1 MIKGVYTYEIPLS
14 VTQGIDG
21 VRLYPIT
28 ENRQS
33 YAHFSNA
40 EEIFVLIARQGA
52 VNDMLNYFPHVRWLQ
67 LLNAGYEKVDLELL
81 RKRDILFTNAR
92 SVYCK
97 TIAEDVIAKM
107 LFLARHYATHLRD
120 QMAHVWPTDE
130 QLPNENIDLFGRK
143 LCILGAGNIG
153 REIALRSRGFG
164 MSVAGYDPYV
174 ARQEGFDEIVG
185 DPAALKRL
193 LGESDFVI
201 TSLPVTEETR
211 DMVNRNLLES
221 MKRDAYLI
229 NVSRGEIV
237 DETALVWALNKGV
250 IRGAAIDVA
259 RQEPL
264 PADSPLWT
272 ARNLLITPH
281 RAAYGDQ
288 MKRRMCALIERNLR
302 HYLAGETLEDIVCF

>member
-1 MIKGVYTYEIPLS
+1 
-14 VTQGIDG
+14 
-21 VRLYPIT
+21 
-28 ENRQS
+28 
-33 YAHFSNA
+33 
-40 EEIFVLIARQGA
+40 
-52 VNDMLNYFPHVRWLQ
+52 
-67 LLNAGYEKVDLELL
+67 
-81 RKRDILFTNAR
+81 
-92 SVYCK
+92 
-97 TIAEDVIAKM
+97 
-107 LFLARHYATHLRD
+107 
-120 QMAHVWPTDE
+120 
-130 QLPNENIDLFGRK
+130 
-143 LCILGAGNIG
+143 
-153 REIALRSRGFG
+153 